1 MSELWWELHQYLWK
15 NRDVDKKTGTTLMLS
30 FKSLFSRSKSL
41 GWKVKKEKQNKL
53 HQKFLPP
60 LKSSKL
66 KAITMNKNTVL
77 YLLYITA
84 IPISSPEINES
95 TSNAAASGENKIF
108 SKQETTVRYENN
120 VSFKNH

>member
-1 MSELWWELHQYLWK
+1 
-15 NRDVDKKTGTTLMLS
+15 MLS

-60 LKSSKL
+60 WKSLPQQL